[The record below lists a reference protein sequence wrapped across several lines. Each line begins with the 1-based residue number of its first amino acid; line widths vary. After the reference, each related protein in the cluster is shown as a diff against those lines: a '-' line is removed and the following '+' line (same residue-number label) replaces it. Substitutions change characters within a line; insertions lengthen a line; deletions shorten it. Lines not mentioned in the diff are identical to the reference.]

1 MKRKPKISVEE
12 CCEEFYDKNIFHA
25 IIAGIDGW
33 SVLLDAYS
41 KSVTEAD
48 TSFSSIDPTLFRQ
61 EMTAVRMEVFALAFA
76 RKVKREDLTL
86 VQSFFTRRYLEENGK
101 LDIWDIMLEYNR
113 AISDSATLTATLE
126 RMEDWRVE
134 KSNLAKW
141 EFFKKWWDTN
151 IGGPIDDPSAST
163 EEQKMLAKCVARVAN
178 RIGADMRRADC
189 AAAKRLAAR
198 LAERLECDINLSYE
212 ALFRLAATIFGF
224 YRGAEEYLKSISL

>member
-1 MKRKPKISVEE
+1 MARKPKISVEE
-12 CCEEFYDKNIFHA
+12 CCKEFYDKHIFHA
-25 IIAGIDGW
+25 IVAGIDGW
-33 SVLLDAYS
+33 DVMLRSDLEF
-41 KSVTEAD
+41 VTEAD
-48 TSFSSIDPTLFRQ
+48 TSFSAIDPVLFRQ